1 MPHIAQF
8 STSYGHLSGPL
19 HLKRMSHF
27 IQMLRLIRQGAVLGM
42 EFNLNEK
49 QELRDGKETH
59 YWSATEVLELQVGFM
74 HFWPNR
80 SCGGGGN
87 PYERPPPDGLYL
99 MSMEFMQ
106 ISSRLRA

>member
-1 MPHIAQF
+1 MFA
-8 STSYGHLSGPL
+8 
-19 HLKRMSHF
+19 
-27 IQMLRLIRQGAVLGM
+27 
-42 EFNLNEK
+42 EK